1 MSVLDILAAA
11 LLLLLAASIVAI
23 VVVLGALP
31 GHIAH
36 KRQHPCAQAVSV
48 AGWVALIF
56 PPLWPLALVWAY
68 VDLPRRAARVTDL
81 DEVHRRLADVER
93 ALRMREAAE

>member
-1 MSVLDILAAA
+1 M
-11 LLLLLAASIVAI
+11 
-23 VVVLGALP
+23 
-31 GHIAH
+31 
-36 KRQHPCAQAVSV
+36 